1 MKAKEVLDLLG
12 ITRETLSRVVK
23 RGDIKVIKCP
33 NGRYLYDKEDVYRY
47 GGKKRSQYNV
57 LYARVSTNKQKADLL
72 NQISNLENYC
82 YANGYKVDKIY
93 KDIASGIDF
102 EKRKEFFDLLD
113 LVIEKQVS
121 KVFITYKDRLSRVG
135 FGLFKHLFHKFGTQ
149 IIVINEVGNEK
160 LDSDEIFEE
169 IISLL
174 HCFSMKHYSKRKVK
188 KLKEVIDEDS

>member
-1 MKAKEVLDLLG
+1 MKAKEVLELLK

-23 RGDIKVIKCP
+23 RGDIKAIKCP
-33 NGRYLYDKEDVYRY
+33 NGRYLYDKEDVYKY
-47 GGKKRSQYNV
+47 SGKKANQYNI
-57 LYARVSTNKQKADLL
+57 LYGRVSTNKQKADLV
-72 NQISNLENYC
+72 NQITNIENYC
-82 YANGYKVDKIY
+82 YANGFKVDKVF
-93 KDIASGIDF
+93 KDIASGINF
-102 EKRKEFFDLLD
+102 EKRKEFFNLLD
-113 LVIEKQVS
+113 LVIDGKVA

-174 HCFSMKHYSKRKVK
+174 HCFSMKH
-188 KLKEVIDEDS
+188 